1 MSNVLERAKAHY
13 QALPRFDIKIP
24 EWGDAG
30 SPAVITWTKLTV
42 NEQDRIY
49 APIAGASPG
58 GGTVRLRAVLIKACD
73 ENGKLLFDG
82 MAEHALRYEVDGDII
97 GRIANAI
104 LFGAGLVTDKGED
117 IAVADQV
124 DAAKK
129 PSRRRRDA

>member
-1 MSNVLERAKAHY
+1 MSSVLERAKAHY
-13 QALPRFDIKIP
+13 QGLPRRDIQIP
-24 EWGDAG
+24 EWGEAG
-30 SPAVITWTKLTV
+30 KPAIITWSKLTV

-49 APIAGASPG
+49 APIGGTSPG

-82 MAEHALRYEVDGDII
+82 MDEHSLRYEVDGDIV

-104 LFGAGLVTDKGED
+104 LFGAGLVTDKGEGVP
-117 IAVADQV
+117 AGDQV

-129 PSRRRRDA
+129 P